1 MSLEQA
7 AEKVG
12 VSKKSLDD
20 YLAQLRAGRN
30 FGYDFNLN
38 KDKKVGDLRKFV
50 KDCAEAS
57 STVN

>member
-1 MSLEQA
+1 MSLEKA

-20 YLAQLRAGRN
+20 YLAQLRAGRTY
-30 FGYDFNLN
+30 GYDFNLN

-50 KDCAEAS
+50 KEQADG
-57 STVN
+57 NN